1 MLNLITSR
9 AVALYSIGFKAATR
23 RGHDFNSA
31 RRAGLACER
40 AFIANEIK
48 RAVNRSR
55 DCHVV
60 EWGGSV
66 DRMHSMEFCSI

>member
-40 AFIANEIK
+40 AYIANEIK
-48 RAVNRSR
+48 RA
-55 DCHVV
+55 CAT
-60 EWGGSV
+60 V
-66 DRMHSMEFCSI
+66 DLSFYAVDGIIVSD